1 MFLAIVLMLLP
12 VIGQSYVLDV
22 DNSNSLVI
30 TVDPEPVLVEL
41 YYESLCPG
49 CRQFITSML
58 GPTWDLMRDTGTM
71 QVRGR
76 YSVKKKLH
84 FFLP

>member
-1 MFLAIVLMLLP
+1 MFLGIVLILLP
-12 VIGQSYVLDV
+12 VIGQGYVLDV

-76 YSVKKKLH
+76 YSVKNL
-84 FFLP
+84 L

>member
-1 MFLAIVLMLLP
+1 MFLGIVWMLLP
-12 VIGQSYVLDV
+12 VFGQSYVLDV

-49 CRQFITSML
+49 CRQFITIHQHA
-58 GPTWDLMRDTGTM
+58 GPHLEPHEGHRHHAG
-71 QVRGR
+71 QG
-76 YSVKKKLH
+76 
-84 FFLP
+84 

>member
-1 MFLAIVLMLLP
+1 MLLP

-22 DNSNSLVI
+22 DNSNSMVI

-76 YSVKKKLH
+76 YAVKKKLH
-84 FFLP
+84 FFLAYL